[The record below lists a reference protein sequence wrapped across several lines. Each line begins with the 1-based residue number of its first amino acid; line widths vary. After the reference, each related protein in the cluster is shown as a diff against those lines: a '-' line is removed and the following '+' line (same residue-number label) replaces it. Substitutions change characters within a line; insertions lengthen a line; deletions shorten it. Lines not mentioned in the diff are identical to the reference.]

1 MLRRENSTVAGSFLG
16 LGWSNVYQRID
27 GVMSEGVMNEGVMR
41 AGTVYEAVTDEQRA
55 AVAEF
60 VAAVPMA
67 AMVHSM
73 QYEVVGANI
82 LCEGVL
88 GCAVD
93 DMVGRPV
100 ADFVPLGDRASATRI
115 AVELEHRF
123 PDAGSADEG
132 RPIGAL
138 RRVRRGDGEVVSCW
152 MHVGIAKI
160 AGRRFIVALLDLV
173 NPVADDTVRWRDRAE
188 RDELTGLLRR
198 GPLLAHVDEWIVED
212 LPVALAFVD
221 VDRLKSINDVHGHA
235 AGDAILEAAGRR
247 LHQWS
252 PRGSVVGRYAGD
264 EFVFAVSFDGAKG
277 TDSAHIAD
285 SVRSAICGE
294 PVPFGSNLL
303 GVSVSVG
310 VAVREPGESRDRL
323 IQRADALMYRDKA
336 AGST

>member
-1 MLRRENSTVAGSFLG
+1 
-16 LGWSNVYQRID
+16 
-27 GVMSEGVMNEGVMR
+27 MSEGVMNEGVLR
-41 AGTVYEAVTDEQRA
+41 ADTVHEAVTDDQRA
-55 AVAEF
+55 AVAQF

-73 QYEVVGANI
+73 HYEVVGANT

-93 DMVGRPV
+93 DMIGRPV

-115 AVELEHRF
+115 AVQLEHRY
-123 PDAGSADEG
+123 PEAGPTDHG

-138 RRVRRGDGEVVSCW
+138 RRVRRVDGEVVSCW
-152 MHVGIAKI
+152 MHVGISTI

-173 NPVADDTVRWRDRAE
+173 NPVVDDTVHWRDRAE

-198 GPLLAHVDEWIVED
+198 GPLLAHVDEWIAED

-221 VDRLKSINDVHGHA
+221 VDRLKSINDAHGHP
-235 AGDAILEAAGRR
+235 AGDAVLEAAGRR

-264 EFVFAVSFDGAKG
+264 EFVFAVTFDGSTGLDTAEV
-277 TDSAHIAD
+277 TE

-310 VAVREPGESRDRL
+310 VAVREPGEPRDRL

-336 AGST
+336 SRTT

>member
-1 MLRRENSTVAGSFLG
+1 
-16 LGWSNVYQRID
+16 
-27 GVMSEGVMNEGVMR
+27 MNEGAVR
-41 AGTVYEAVTDEQRA
+41 AGTVREAVTDAQRA
-55 AVAEF
+55 AVADF

-73 QYEVVGANI
+73 HYEVVGANI

-88 GCAVD
+88 GCTVD
-93 DMVGRPV
+93 EMVGRPV
-100 ADFVPLGDRASATRI
+100 ADFVPLGDRASATRM
-115 AVELEHRF
+115 AVQLEQRY
-123 PDAGSADEG
+123 PAAGSTEHG

-152 MHVGIAKI
+152 MHVGLSTI

-173 NPVADDTVRWRDRAE
+173 NPVADDTVHWRDRAE

-198 GPLLAHVDEWIVED
+198 GALLARVDEWILAD

-221 VDRLKSINDVHGHA
+221 VDRLKSINDAHGHP
-235 AGDAILEAAGRR
+235 AGDAMLEAAGRR
-247 LHQWS
+247 LQQWS

-264 EFVFAVSFDGAKG
+264 EFVFAVTFDRPKG
-277 TDSAHIAD
+277 LDSTELTE

-303 GVSVSVG
+303 EVSVSVG

-323 IQRADALMYRDKA
+323 IQRADALMYGDKA
-336 AGST
+336 ARSS

>member
-1 MLRRENSTVAGSFLG
+1 
-16 LGWSNVYQRID
+16 
-27 GVMSEGVMNEGVMR
+27 MSEGVMNEGAVR
-41 AGTVYEAVTDEQRA
+41 AGTVREAVTDAQRA
-55 AVAEF
+55 AVADF

-73 QYEVVGANI
+73 HYEVVGANI

-88 GCAVD
+88 GCTVD
-93 DMVGRPV
+93 EMVGRPV
-100 ADFVPLGDRASATRI
+100 ADFVPLGDRASATRM
-115 AVELEHRF
+115 AVQLEQRY
-123 PDAGSADEG
+123 PAAGSTEHG

-152 MHVGIAKI
+152 MHVGLSTI

-173 NPVADDTVRWRDRAE
+173 NPVADDTVHWRDRAE

-198 GPLLAHVDEWIVED
+198 GALLAHVDEWILAD

-221 VDRLKSINDVHGHA
+221 VDRLKSINDAHGHP
-235 AGDAILEAAGRR
+235 AGDAMLEAAGRR
-247 LHQWS
+247 LQQWS

-264 EFVFAVSFDGAKG
+264 EFVFAVTFDRPKG
-277 TDSAHIAD
+277 LDSTELTE

-303 GVSVSVG
+303 EVSVSVG

-323 IQRADALMYRDKA
+323 IQRADALMYGDKA
-336 AGST
+336 ARSS